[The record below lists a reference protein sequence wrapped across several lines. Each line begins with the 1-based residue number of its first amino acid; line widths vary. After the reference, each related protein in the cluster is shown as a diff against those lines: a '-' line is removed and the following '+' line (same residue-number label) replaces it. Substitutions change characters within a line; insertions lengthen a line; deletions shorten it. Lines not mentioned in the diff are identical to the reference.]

1 MKLTSYLRNIL
12 WATPLYILTP
22 VPFFILALFL
32 EIKLDFNY
40 VLFGALGWWIA
51 LLLRTPVILYL
62 KYKKTNLE
70 TSSNLMISFSG
81 PTEEI
86 TRLVLLSLIGFNIP
100 NAYSIG
106 LGWGMIEIIYGIIQ
120 IIGIGTLEQKTD
132 AKALEAKAFMK
143 QMGMDKTLAS
153 STPFWGALE
162 RFSAIAIHI
171 GFSLLLIRSPYIV
184 IFTIPLHNLANF
196 FVVKMNAKSIQ
207 KSQLVLL
214 IIGCI
219 ILLSS
224 LSLL

>member
-1 MKLTSYLRNIL
+1 
-12 WATPLYILTP
+12 
-22 VPFFILALFL
+22 
-32 EIKLDFNY
+32 
-40 VLFGALGWWIA
+40 LGWWIA

>member
-100 NAYSIG
+100 NASSIG

>member
-106 LGWGMIEIIYGIIQ
+106 LGLGMIEIIYGIIQ

>member
-40 VLFGALGWWIA
+40 FLFGALGWWIA